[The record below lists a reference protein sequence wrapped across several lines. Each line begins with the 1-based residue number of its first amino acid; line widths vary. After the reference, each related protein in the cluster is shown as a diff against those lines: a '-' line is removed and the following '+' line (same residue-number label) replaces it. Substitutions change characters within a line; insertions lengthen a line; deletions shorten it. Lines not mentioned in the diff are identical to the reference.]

1 MTDANTGRQDSSG
14 GQDGGGGSRAGVVL
28 GGGLVA
34 VLLAVVGATGGWLL
48 AGDDD
53 ETPVNPQAVATTA
66 GTPTDEAT
74 SSRPTTGRT
83 TPSAPRTTASATK
96 GTGLTVPPVVGSDF
110 VQARDMLRKERL
122 GWRLVF
128 GAGIGRTV
136 ESASPAVGTPVTR
149 GTTVQLQI
157 AGPPPAAEVPD
168 VVGDDCAKAAEEL
181 VDEGLYPSYRSGRSG
196 KVTRQEP
203 AEDGPA
209 RWNDEVGIWCGAAA
223 PPTQPTAK
231 PTP

>member
-1 MTDANTGRQDSSG
+1 MTDANTGGQDSAG
-14 GQDGGGGSRAGVVL
+14 GRDGGGGNRASVLL

-34 VLLAVVGATGGWLL
+34 VLLAAIGATGGWLL
-48 AGDDD
+48 AGEDD
-53 ETPVNPQAVATTA
+53 ESPANPQAVATTA
-66 GTPTDEAT
+66 GTPTGAAT

-83 TPSAPRTTASATK
+83 TPSAPRTSATSTK
-96 GTGLTVPPVVGSDF
+96 GTGLTVPPVVGTDF
-110 VQARDMLRKERL
+110 VQARDLLRKQRL

-128 GAGIGRTV
+128 GTGIGRTV
-136 ESASPAVGTPVTR
+136 ESSSPPVGSPVTR

-168 VVGDDCAKAAEEL
+168 VVGDDCAKAADEL
-181 VDEGLYPSYRSGRSG
+181 VEEGLYPRYQSGRSG
-196 KVTRQEP
+196 KVSQQNP

-209 RWNDEVGIWCGAAA
+209 RWNDEVSIWCGTAA
-223 PPTQPTAK
+223 PPSQPSTK